1 MKKLSKEL
9 VFLFIQLI
17 IFYIYP
23 LIVIKSSPIG
33 MVLMMIIFTF
43 LLSMILGFISNKKI
57 KFFFPLLVGLSFIP
71 SIFIYYNESA
81 LIHSVLYFCLKFK
94 SFRKLNEIFLI
105 TIVLK

>member
-43 LLSMILGFISNKKI
+43 LLSMILGFVSKKKI

-81 LIHSVLYFCLKFK
+81 LIHSVWYFCV
-94 SFRKLNEIFLI
+94 SLI
-105 TIVLK
+105 GLFIGIIGNKIKN

>member
-33 MVLMMIIFTF
+33 MVLIMIIFTF
-43 LLSMILGFISNKKI
+43 LLSMIFGFVSNKKI

-81 LIHSVLYFCLKFK
+81 LIHSVWYFCV
-94 SFRKLNEIFLI
+94 SLI
-105 TIVLK
+105 GLFIGIIGNKIRN